1 VSAIRTTC
9 AYCGVGC
16 GIAATVTG
24 DREVTIA
31 GDPDHPANHGK
42 LCSKGTHL
50 GETVGLEG
58 RLLHPEVGGKRTS
71 WDRAIRHVAHKF
83 ADTITRHGPESVA
96 FYVSGQLLT
105 EDYYVANKLMKG
117 FIGSANIDTNS
128 RLCMA
133 SAAAGYI
140 RAFGEDV
147 VPVTYDDLDQADLIV
162 LIGSNTAWCHPIVYQ
177 RIMAARASR
186 GAKLVV
192 IDPRRT
198 ETCEGADLHLQLR
211 PGSDIALMNGLL
223 AHCRGNGVVDRD
235 FLETHI
241 ATPED
246 FWDRLQHGSDL
257 WTTAAACDLA
267 PTDLRA
273 FYDLFA
279 RTRRTVTLF
288 SQGINQSIRGTDQVN
303 AIINVHL
310 VTGRIGKPGAGPF
323 SITGQPNA
331 MGGREVGGFA
341 STLAAHRD
349 FAPENVED
357 VRRFWAAPNMATKPG
372 LKAVDLFRAVGERRI
387 KALWIMAT
395 NPAVSLPDAG
405 KVHAALAECPFV
417 VVSDCIANTDTSRLA
432 HVKLPA
438 AAWGEKNGTVTNS
451 ERTVSRQHA
460 LFPLPGEAR
469 PDWWIVTQV
478 SRAMGWRNAFA
489 YDHPADI
496 YREHARLSTYRNQGQ
511 RLFDIGQHVALSNA
525 EYESLEP
532 FRWGGTPFANGLF
545 STADGK
551 ARLVPIEP
559 MPPGERLTKWPLMLN
574 TGRYRDQ
581 WHTMTRTGLSPK
593 LSHHR
598 REPLVEMHAFDAE
611 KYGIADDDLVRV
623 ATPQGESVFRA
634 MISTGQRRGEIFTPI
649 HWTDRQSSG
658 GRTGLLPRPLVDPH
672 SGQPG
677 FKSTPAK
684 VEKLTFGWRGFLLA
698 RALPDRI
705 DADYFTIVRV
715 DQGWLVELAGNGD
728 LDLLARVLLPRGER
742 AENVDRGRGNLR
754 IVVLDAGH
762 VVAALYL
769 TRNGRLPDREWLIGA
784 LGATES
790 PTSIELLAGRPA
802 VPVEGSGPIV
812 CTCFDIG
819 LKTIVE
825 AIGRHG
831 LMSVEAVGRALSAGT
846 NCGSCRPAIQR
857 LISESKEASLG

>member
-1 VSAIRTTC
+1 
-9 AYCGVGC
+9 
-16 GIAATVTG
+16 
-24 DREVTIA
+24 
-31 GDPDHPANHGK
+31 
-42 LCSKGTHL
+42 
-50 GETVGLEG
+50 
-58 RLLHPEVGGKRTS
+58 
-71 WDRAIRHVAHKF
+71 
-83 ADTITRHGPESVA
+83 
-96 FYVSGQLLT
+96 
-105 EDYYVANKLMKG
+105 
-117 FIGSANIDTNS
+117 
-128 RLCMA
+128 
-133 SAAAGYI
+133 
-140 RAFGEDV
+140 
-147 VPVTYDDLDQADLIV
+147 
-162 LIGSNTAWCHPIVYQ
+162 
-177 RIMAARASR
+177 
-186 GAKLVV
+186 
-192 IDPRRT
+192 
-198 ETCEGADLHLQLR
+198 
-211 PGSDIALMNGLL
+211 
-223 AHCRGNGVVDRD
+223 
-235 FLETHI
+235 
-241 ATPED
+241 
-246 FWDRLQHGSDL
+246 
-257 WTTAAACDLA
+257 
-267 PTDLRA
+267 
-273 FYDLFA
+273 
-279 RTRRTVTLF
+279 
-288 SQGINQSIRGTDQVN
+288 
-303 AIINVHL
+303 
-310 VTGRIGKPGAGPF
+310 
-323 SITGQPNA
+323 
-331 MGGREVGGFA
+331 
-341 STLAAHRD
+341 
-349 FAPENVED
+349 
-357 VRRFWAAPNMATKPG
+357 
-372 LKAVDLFRAVGERRI
+372 
-387 KALWIMAT
+387 
-395 NPAVSLPDAG
+395 
-405 KVHAALAECPFV
+405 
-417 VVSDCIANTDTSRLA
+417 
-432 HVKLPA
+432 
-438 AAWGEKNGTVTNS
+438 
-451 ERTVSRQHA
+451 
-460 LFPLPGEAR
+460 
-469 PDWWIVTQV
+469 
-478 SRAMGWRNAFA
+478 
-489 YDHPADI
+489 
-496 YREHARLSTYRNQGQ
+496 
-511 RLFDIGQHVALSNA
+511 
-525 EYESLEP
+525 
-532 FRWGGTPFANGLF
+532 
-545 STADGK
+545 
-551 ARLVPIEP
+551 
-559 MPPGERLTKWPLMLN
+559 MLN

-634 MISTGQRRGEIFTPI
+634 MISTGQRRGEMFTPI

-831 LMSVEAVGRALSAGT
+831 LMSVEAVGRALTAGT